1 MITVTLEGS
10 LGERIDREWKL
21 NVRTAGEAIKAI
33 HANTGNFLKDIIK
46 KSAQY
51 VLVID
56 GKEWYD
62 QVALYVRV
70 KKSIKL
76 IPLLMGAA
84 IVIPAIIGIIE
95 AVAGYIAWYSLYVE
109 FYLGVSAFWGTVIVL
124 VGAALVMY
132 GVYSLLVYLLTPDEE
147 DPRFAGTS
155 SFLFAGAQNTEGQG
169 NPVPVGY
176 GRLLVGSK
184 VLSNC
189 NTNVDKSKWEEEEQ
203 ASDQLS
209 EAQAARKATEGA
221 IISALWGVPQDKLA
235 DLEG

>member
-1 MITVTLEGS
+1 VS
-10 LGERIDREWKL
+10 
-21 NVRTAGEAIKAI
+21 
-33 HANTGNFLKDIIK
+33 
-46 KSAQY
+46 
-51 VLVID
+51 
-56 GKEWYD
+56 
-62 QVALYVRV
+62 V

-84 IVIPAIIGIIE
+84 IIIPAIIGVIE
-95 AVAGYIAWYSLYVE
+95 AIAGYIAWYSLYVE

-132 GVYSLLVYLLTPDEE
+132 GVYSLLVYLLTPDEK

-169 NPVPVGY
+169 SPVPVGY

-209 EAQAARKATEGA
+209 DAQAARKATEGA
-221 IISALWGVPQDKLA
+221 IISAMWGVPQDKLA